1 MAERTCGRAP
11 PMAKPKPRPSRKVAK
26 RVARRPNPP
35 RVPKFVGREASPV
48 LDHYPPKD
56 PSTAPRGPPLSVTS
70 APPAPS
76 PPRSDT
82 SPPSPPPAGVPSQ
95 PLITLDRP
103 FDPDEFS
110 SLLGE
115 NSIRVTVPRDALP
128 EVLRRVTEF
137 MGFGI
142 YVYALSV
149 RPAPTE
155 LLKSFVVE
163 LQRVDFSA
171 EKQAWLP
178 FVEKGT
184 TDSPFGPSGDRT

>member
-1 MAERTCGRAP
+1 
-11 PMAKPKPRPSRKVAK
+11 MAKAKVRSKKARARSPRGAQSSG
-26 RVARRPNPP
+26 RP
-35 RVPKFVGREASPV
+35 RFVGREASPV

-56 PSTAPRGPPLSVTS
+56 PGMAPRGPPAAVKVPASS
-70 APPAPS
+70 APPLS
-76 PPRSDT
+76 T
-82 SPPSPPPAGVPSQ
+82 SGSPPPAPTGSPSQ

-103 FDPDEFS
+103 FDVDEFS
-110 SLLGE
+110 SLLGAT
-115 NSIRVTVPRDALP
+115 SIRVVVPRDALP

-149 RPAPTE
+149 RPAPAE

-163 LQRVDFSA
+163 LQRVDYSA
-171 EKQAWLP
+171 EKAAWLP
-178 FVEKGT
+178 FVEKGV